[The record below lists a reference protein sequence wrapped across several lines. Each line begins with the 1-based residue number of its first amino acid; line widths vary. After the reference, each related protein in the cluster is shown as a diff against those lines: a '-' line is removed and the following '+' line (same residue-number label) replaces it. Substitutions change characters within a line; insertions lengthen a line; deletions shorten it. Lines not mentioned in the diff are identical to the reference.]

1 MIRIR
6 AGALI
11 LLVALLLVVATAP
24 GEALEDCIEPNE
36 PSCISSRYSF
46 EEQLAAVRCRRDVD
60 YYLREAGEFVNC
72 LERKKQTIMQRSSQ
86 LLSKLNCRTRG
97 ELQC

>member
-11 LLVALLLVVATAP
+11 LLVAVILVVVTAP
-24 GEALEDCIEPNE
+24 GEALEDCIEPSE
-36 PSCISSRYSF
+36 PSCIGSRYSF

-72 LERKKQTIMQRSSQ
+72 LERKKQTIMQRSNQ
-86 LLSKLNCRTRG
+86 VLSRLNCRIRG